1 MHSIDFEC
9 LRICVFAPT
18 TTAATADTPIVT
30 NGDAESGN
38 VTGWNYTNTKYLSA
52 QKNDGTAAVA
62 TAHKDGNI
70 GGNYY
75 FTSWSYTYLTQT
87 VSLKSNTVYEIS
99 LDFYASASDKY
110 ITLTKSDATEPVF
123 KKYIYG
129 TGVWYEFAETFVLT
143 EAGEYTLT
151 IYTGTNDNFYF
162 DNMAITALSAETEN
176 VVKGGDFED
185 RKDGN
190 QNVYWNA
197 ATAKEST
204 VVGYAATD
212 GTNKIMNIGWGK
224 TVSQVIPLKADTL
237 YKLSYSEM
245 CQPGNSGSITA
256 TVTAPDGTVLATN
269 TTAAGSAF
277 TTREILFY
285 SADNVY
291 ATLNFK
297 ATDGNHYVDNI
308 SVVRSAPVLTYTQVT
323 VEDSYMSFVYSAA
336 TDGTLTEAGA
346 LIAAGKNIPTGD
358 LTVADAGDDPIVKK
372 VVFSDVKSGA
382 ATELSVG
389 ITNTNLIDGDETI
402 AVRPY
407 VKYKDASGEHIV
419 YGEQK
424 SESLKKK

>member
-1 MHSIDFEC
+1 
-9 LRICVFAPT
+9 
-18 TTAATADTPIVT
+18 
-30 NGDAESGN
+30 
-38 VTGWNYTNTKYLSA
+38 
-52 QKNDGTAAVA
+52 
-62 TAHKDGNI
+62 
-70 GGNYY
+70 
-75 FTSWSYTYLTQT
+75 
-87 VSLKSNTVYEIS
+87 
-99 LDFYASASDKY
+99 
-110 ITLTKSDATEPVF
+110 
-123 KKYIYG
+123 
-129 TGVWYEFAETFVLT
+129 
-143 EAGEYTLT
+143 
-151 IYTGTNDNFYF
+151 
-162 DNMAITALSAETEN
+162 
-176 VVKGGDFED
+176 
-185 RKDGN
+185 
-190 QNVYWNA
+190 
-197 ATAKEST
+197 
-204 VVGYAATD
+204 
-212 GTNKIMNIGWGK
+212 MNIGWGK

-245 CQPGNSGSITA
+245 RAPGNSGSITA
-256 TVTAPDGTVLATN
+256 TVTAPDGTELAKN

-291 ATLNFK
+291 ATLSFK
-297 ATDGNHYVDNI
+297 AANGNHYVDNI

-389 ITNTNLIDGDETI
+389 ITNTNLIDGDETV

-424 SESLKKK
+424 SESLKKSR